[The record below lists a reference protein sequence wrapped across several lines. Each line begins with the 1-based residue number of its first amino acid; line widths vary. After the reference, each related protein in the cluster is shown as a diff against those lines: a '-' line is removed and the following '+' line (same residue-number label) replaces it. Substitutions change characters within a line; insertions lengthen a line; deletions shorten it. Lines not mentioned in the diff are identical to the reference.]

1 MGLLKLGFVAVYLS
15 DPIISGFTTGAAILV
30 FTSQVKHLLGLS
42 VPRYS
47 GAFAVVKVLSNLLFL
62 CFTGPAV
69 RYIIFYLYTTIF
81 FYVLNSLQETT
92 FYYLSFADVHIYV

>member
-30 FTSQVKHLLGLS
+30 FTSQVKHLLGLTT

-47 GAFAVVKVLSNLLFL
+47 GAFAVVKV
-62 CFTGPAV
+62 
-69 RYIIFYLYTTIF
+69 
-81 FYVLNSLQETT
+81 
-92 FYYLSFADVHIYV
+92 

>member
-30 FTSQVKHLLGLS
+30 FTSQVKHLLGLP

-62 CFTGPAV
+62 CLTGPAV
-69 RYIIFYLYTTIF
+69 RYIIFYLYTTKF